1 MLNVN
6 VNVKLS
12 LRAISLIKKGLWAIS
27 PGPGEIA
34 HKPGY
39 FTWLRRKHIACD
51 DYAFRII
58 CTQRQTNTCKNSH
71 EHADNLKSF
80 FGCQTN

>member
-1 MLNVN
+1 MFNSKKKKNVN

-12 LRAISLIKKGLWAIS
+12 LRAISLIKK
-27 PGPGEIA
+27 
-34 HKPGY
+34 KKKRFMGY
-39 FTWLRRKHIACD
+39 FTWLRRKHIVCD

-58 CTQRQTNTCKNSH
+58 CTQRHTNTCKNSH

-80 FGCQTN
+80 FGCQFI